1 MTYFRKYALINIME
15 CRVCKK
21 ECEEKFEGLILGKYK
36 VKYYFCPNCEHLQTE
51 KPFWLEEAYKD
62 SIAPEDTGI
71 LQRNLNNRVAAASV
85 LSCFYDIDKK
95 FLDYAGGYGVFVRL
109 MRDVGFDFVWAD
121 KFSQNLFA
129 RGFEYK
135 QDDKID
141 LITAFEVLE
150 HLENPVEELKKMFDI
165 SSDIL
170 FTQNILP
177 LPVKRNWWYYAPSGG
192 QHISFYTNKTLDF
205 IADIFGKRHLSGGE
219 YHLFTGKD
227 IEQQAFEEVIKN
239 SAHIYLQN
247 AVEYQ
252 SRIASDM
259 EYIINLKKS

>member
-1 MTYFRKYALINIME
+1 ME
-15 CRVCKK
+15 CKVCRC

-51 KPFWLEEAYKD
+51 EPYWLEEAYKEP
-62 SIAPEDTGI
+62 IAAEDTGV

-85 LSCFYDIDKK
+85 LSCFFDIDKK

-109 MRDVGFDFVWAD
+109 MRDVGFDFVWED
-121 KFSQNLFA
+121 KFSPNLFA

-135 QDDKID
+135 SGDKID
-141 LITAFEVLE
+141 LITAFELFE
-150 HLENPVEELKKMFDI
+150 HLEKPVEELEKMFEI

-170 FTQNILP
+170 FTQNTMP
-177 LPVKRNWWYYAPSGG
+177 LPVKPNWWYLSPSAG

-205 IADIFGKRHLSGGE
+205 LAEKFGKKHLSSGE
-219 YHLFTGKD
+219 YHLFTEKD
-227 IEQQAFEEVIKN
+227 IEQKAFEEVIKN

-247 AVEYQ
+247 AVDYK

-259 EYIINLKKS
+259 EYILKLKNDVKNI